1 MGDLSRA
8 FITNPPA
15 MTPDT
20 RLQGNMGTA
29 SLMLTVLAFAAPL
42 TSVTS
47 IIPIAIIFGGEGATA
62 AMLSTM
68 VLVLIFSVGFVAMTK
83 QIDRPGAFYSY
94 VTAGLGKTIGL
105 GGAFLTTASYY
116 LALVG
121 AYALVGVLASNMIVS
136 FGGPDTSW
144 FVWSGLAWLIA
155 SVLGY
160 FHIEMSVRVLVGA
173 MILEIAII
181 LLFGLWTLASKGAT
195 GLTLQPLTPKA
206 LFHGNLPV
214 TMLFC
219 ILTFLGFEA
228 TAVFRDEVR
237 DPTSTIP
244 RATYGAV
251 LVIGLLYALSS
262 YSLVIAYG
270 SDSVSAA
277 KTNPTAMFPHA
288 IGTIIAPI
296 FIQFVS
302 TAVVLSQ
309 FASALSVH
317 NVVTRYV
324 HRLAA
329 DGALPRYFASV
340 HRKHNSP
347 HRASALVA
355 LLVAAALTPFARE
368 AQPGLLYGQVMGI
381 GLLGLLVV
389 MALVSLAVI
398 AWFSRHRRPET
409 MSVWHT
415 YIAPVIAFV
424 GIGGIAATAFRNFN
438 LAFGSQSTQNAL
450 LFSLIAFAFIA
461 GLATA
466 IYFRRY
472 KTLTYEALGGV
483 LPGESSSA
491 E

>member
-1 MGDLSRA
+1 
-8 FITNPPA
+8 
-15 MTPDT
+15 MTKFVTKPLAVTPET
-20 RLQGNMGTA
+20 RLKGNMGTA
-29 SLMLTVLAFAAPL
+29 SLMLIVLAFAAPI

-47 IIPIAIIFGGEGATA
+47 IIPITIIFGGMGATA
-62 AMLSTM
+62 AVLITT
-68 VLVLIFSVGFVAMTK
+68 VLVLIFSVGFVAMTR

-121 AYALVGVLASNMIVS
+121 AYALDGVLTSNMIVS
-136 FGGPDTSW
+136 FGGPDTPW
-144 FVWSGLAWLIA
+144 FIWSGLAWIIA

-160 FHIEMSVRVLVGA
+160 FHIEMSARVLVGA
-173 MILEIAII
+173 MILEITII
-181 LLFGLWTLASKGAT
+181 LVFGLWTFASKGAA
-195 GLTLQPLTPKA
+195 GLPLQPLTPKA
-206 LFHGNLPV
+206 LFQGNLPI

-219 ILTFLGFEA
+219 ILMFLGFEA
-228 TAVFRDEVR
+228 TAVFRDEVHA
-237 DPTSTIP
+237 PTRTIP

-262 YSLVIAYG
+262 YCLVMVYG
-270 SDSVSAA
+270 SDAISAA
-277 KTNPTAMFPHA
+277 KTNPTTMFPHA

-296 FIQFVS
+296 FVQIVS
-302 TAVVLSQ
+302 TVVVLSQ

-340 HRKHNSP
+340 HSKHNSP
-347 HRASALVA
+347 HRASMLIAV
-355 LLVAAALTPFARE
+355 LVAAALAPFALRK
-368 AQPGLLYGQVMGI
+368 AQPGLLYGQLMGI

-398 AWFSRHRRPET
+398 AWFFRHRRLET
-409 MSVWHT
+409 VSVWHT
-415 YIAPVIAFV
+415 YIAPAIAFI
-424 GIGGIAATAFRNFN
+424 GIGGIAVMAFLNFN
-438 LAFGSQSTQNAL
+438 LVFGSQSTQNAL

-461 GLATA
+461 GLVTAT
-466 IYFRRY
+466 YFRCY
-472 KTLTYEALGGV
+472 KTLTYEALGGA
-483 LPGESSSA
+483 LRGESSPA